1 MPSSKPCCSWRRHA
15 PTERPDLTCTHDA
28 LAPYGR
34 ESLQNAADA
43 PDPPASP
50 AADAQACRDHGPDRS
65 GFQRLD
71 RNGDG
76 RRNIARRRPDSIIA
90 LAATPG
96 VGDRKLEA
104 YGQDSLTLLA
114 ED

>member
-1 MPSSKPCCSWRRHA
+1 M
-15 PTERPDLTCTHDA
+15 THDA

-76 RRNIARRRPDSIIA
+76 RRDIARRRPDSIIA
-90 LAATPG
+90 LAAISG